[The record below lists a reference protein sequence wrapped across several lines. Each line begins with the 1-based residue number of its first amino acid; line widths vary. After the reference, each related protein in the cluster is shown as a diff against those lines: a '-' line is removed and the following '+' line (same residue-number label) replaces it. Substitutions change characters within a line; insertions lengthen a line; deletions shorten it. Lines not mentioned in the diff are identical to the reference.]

1 MQFDFAQNTTVDN
14 IEKVPADFRGLYAEH
29 TEGDKKTFK
38 LASDNPAVKSAVAA
52 ITGLNSALKAA
63 RAEAAAAK
71 GQQIDLTPLSEF
83 GTDPAAIATKVKE
96 TIEGLQGQLKGV
108 DVNKIKADLEKP
120 WSQKVTAAEERA
132 KKAEASFHQRVVVG
146 DAKSAIA
153 SAKADELLL
162 PFVLQSAKVVTKE
175 NGELDVVIVDDQGA
189 VRYSGVTGQPMTI
202 AERVQEMKGIEKFAK
217 LFPSEAPAGGGA
229 APGST
234 SRNPPQT
241 RPGVVKTEDM
251 SPQQKIAAGLSKG
264 LAAKAKR

>member
-1 MQFDFAQNTTVDN
+1 MQFDFAQNTVVEN
-14 IEKVPADFRGLYAEH
+14 IEKVPADFRGLYVEH

-63 RAEAAAAK
+63 RAEVTAAK
-71 GQQIDLTPLSEF
+71 GTQIDLSPLSEY

-96 TIEGLQGQLKGV
+96 VVEGLQGQLKGV

-120 WSQKVTAAEERA
+120 WQTKVTAAEA
-132 KKAEASFHQRVVVG
+132 KAQKAQESFHKRVVVG

-162 PFVLQSAKVVTKE
+162 PFVLQHAKVITKE
-175 NGELDVVIVDDQGA
+175 DGELDVVIVDDQGA

-202 AERVQEMKGIEKFAK
+202 SERVQEMKGIERFAK
-217 LFPSEAPAGGGA
+217 LFPSEAPAGGGTT
-229 APGST
+229 PGST
-234 SRNPPQT
+234 TRVTPT
-241 RPGVVKTEDM
+241 RPGAVKVEDM
-251 SPQQKIAAGLSKG
+251 TPQQKIAAGISKG
-264 LAAKAKR
+264 LATKGKK